1 MKGNGNFTQDNK
13 IEKRK
18 WKEMIGNERKL
29 MEMKGNERKW
39 KEMKEMKRNEKKWKE
54 IKGNSWNEKKLKEM
68 KGNERLGGW
77 KEGWE
82 AGEAGVFFADV
93 PYKMQHFDIQKS

>member
-1 MKGNGNFTQDNK
+1 
-13 IEKRK
+13 
-18 WKEMIGNERKL
+18 
-29 MEMKGNERKW
+29 MKGNERKW

-54 IKGNSWNEKKLKEM
+54 IKRNSWNEKKLKEMKGNERKWKEM